1 MLAVMITARIK
12 SIFVVALA
20 MAIVV
25 GALIKTVKLMYGW
38 INCPTPIHMKKHVY
52 ELLNKNFII

>member
-20 MAIVV
+20 IAFVV
-25 GALIKTVKLMYGW
+25 GALIKTVKWMD
-38 INCPTPIHMKKHVY
+38 
-52 ELLNKNFII
+52 